1 MLLQQKEVLI
11 LLQKYSIL
19 YPKTVIIKTV
29 SDIDKFSYPAVLK
42 IDSPEVSHK
51 SDLGLVIT
59 DIKNSSEAKQKLKLC
74 EDKLKKYNINDYRFI
89 LQKQIEGQEIIIGM
103 KRDPIFGPAILF
115 GLGGVFVEVLKDYS
129 MRIAPLS
136 RKDCLDMINE
146 IKGKKILSGFRN
158 IPAVNKEKIISLLL
172 KISKL
177 AMNET
182 EILEIDFN
190 PVMINRNAEVVDA
203 RIIKKDA

>member
-19 YPKTVIIKTV
+19 YPKTTIIKTV
-29 SDIDKFSYPAVLK
+29 SDIDKFTYPAVLK

-59 DIKNSSEAKQKLKLC
+59 NIKDSSEAKQQLKKC
-74 EDKLKKYNINDYRFI
+74 EDKLKKYNINDYRFL

-129 MRIAPLS
+129 IRIVPLS
-136 RKDCLDMINE
+136 RKDCLDMISE

-158 IPAVNKEKIISLLL
+158 IPAINKEKIIALLL

-177 AMNET
+177 AMNEKD
-182 EILEIDFN
+182 IMEIDFN
-190 PVMINRNAEVVDA
+190 PVMINRYAEVVDA

>member
-19 YPKTVIIKTV
+19 YPKTTIIKTV
-29 SDIDKFSYPAVLK
+29 KDIDKFTYPAVLK
-42 IDSPEVSHK
+42 IDSPEVTHK
-51 SDLGLVIT
+51 SDIGLVVT
-59 DIKNSSEAKQKLKLC
+59 DIKSSSEAKQQLKLC
-74 EDKLKKYNINDYRFI
+74 EDKLKKYHINDYRFL

-146 IKGKKILSGFRN
+146 IKGKKIISGFRN
-158 IPAVNKEKIISLLL
+158 IPAINKEKIISLLL
-172 KISKL
+172 KLSKL
-177 AMNET
+177 AMNEKD
-182 EILEIDFN
+182 IMEIDFN

>member
-19 YPKTVIIKTV
+19 YPKTSIIKTV

-42 IDSPEVSHK
+42 VDSPEVSHK
-51 SDLGLVIT
+51 TDLGLVVT
-59 DIKNSSEAKQKLKLC
+59 DIKNSSEAKQQLKKC
-74 EDKLKKYNINDYRFI
+74 EDKLKKYHISDYRFL

-129 MRIAPLS
+129 MRIAPLT
-136 RKDCLDMINE
+136 RHDCIEMLNE
-146 IKGKKILSGFRN
+146 IKGKKILTGHRN
-158 IPAVNKEKIISLLL
+158 IPAVNKEKIIALLL

-177 AMNET
+177 AMNEKD
-182 EILEIDFN
+182 IMEIDFN
-190 PVMINRNAEVVDA
+190 PVMINRYAEVVDA
-203 RIIKKDA
+203 RIVKKDA

>member
-1 MLLQQKEVLI
+1 M
-11 LLQKYSIL
+11 
-19 YPKTVIIKTV
+19 
-29 SDIDKFSYPAVLK
+29 K
-42 IDSPEVSHK
+42 IDSPEVTHK
-51 SDLGLVIT
+51 SDLGLVVT
-59 DIKNSSEAKQKLKLC
+59 DIKSSSEAKQQLKLC
-74 EDKLKKYNINDYRFI
+74 EDKLKKYHINDYRFL

-103 KRDPIFGPAILF
+103 KRDLIFGPAILF

-146 IKGKKILSGFRN
+146 IKGKKIISGFRN
-158 IPAVNKEKIISLLL
+158 IPAINKEKIISLLL
-172 KISKL
+172 KLSKL
-177 AMNET
+177 AMNEKD
-182 EILEIDFN
+182 IMEIDFN

>member
-19 YPKTVIIKTV
+19 YPKTTIIKTV
-29 SDIDKFSYPAVLK
+29 SDIDKFTYPAVLK

-59 DIKNSSEAKQKLKLC
+59 DIKNSSEAKQKLKVC
-74 EDKLKKYNINDYRFI
+74 EDKLKKYNINDYRFL

-129 MRIAPLS
+129 IRIAPLS
-136 RKDCLDMINE
+136 RKDCLDMISE

-158 IPAVNKEKIISLLL
+158 IPAINKEKIISLLL
-172 KISKL
+172 KISKV
-177 AMNET
+177 AMNERD
-182 EILEIDFN
+182 IMEIDFN
-190 PVMINRNAEVVDA
+190 PVMINRYAEVVDA

>member
-19 YPKTVIIKTV
+19 YPKTAIIKTV
-29 SDIDKFSYPAVLK
+29 TDIDRFSYPAVLK
-42 IDSPEVSHK
+42 IDSPEVVHK
-51 SDLGLVIT
+51 SDIGLVFT

-136 RKDCLDMINE
+136 RKDCIDMINE

-158 IPAVNKEKIISLLL
+158 IPAINKEKIIALLL
-172 KISKL
+172 KTSKL
-177 AMNET
+177 AMKEKD
-182 EILEIDFN
+182 IMEIDFN